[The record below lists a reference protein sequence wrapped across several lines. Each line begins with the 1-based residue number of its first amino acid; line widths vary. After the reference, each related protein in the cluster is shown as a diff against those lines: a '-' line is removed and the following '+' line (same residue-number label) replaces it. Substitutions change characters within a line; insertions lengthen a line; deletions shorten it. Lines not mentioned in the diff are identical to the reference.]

1 LNTVG
6 RARASGESL
15 KVIKREPDLWRVRVA
30 DIDDLWTL
38 GHLCQKGRLLG
49 MLGERR
55 DQTTAGQE
63 GGRAKAAERK
73 RMWIVLRI
81 ESHEN
86 HAFSDVLRVH
96 GIIEEAPID
105 KGSHHTHMISVGDE
119 VEIRAE
125 SFPQTDLDL
134 LQRSAKETGKGR
146 LAIAVVEHDEVNLFE
161 VATHGIRE
169 VAQFTLRGGGKY
181 TGGSKASQEV
191 QDSFRSKVAGDIDM
205 QLAEEMPLL
214 LCGPGLARD
223 KMLAELQDSGREL
236 KSVATSIGGRPGANE
251 VLSSGLAGEF
261 LEQHGLV
268 HEMQLLG
275 ECWRRIAT
283 DEPVAYGEESLAKA
297 MSEGAIETL
306 LISAETLRSDATIEG
321 KSWSEW
327 CKGLSD
333 IGAKLVQ
340 CSTEHDDGQQL
351 IHFGG
356 AVALLRFNI

>member
-1 LNTVG
+1 MNTV
-6 RARASGESL
+6 RLTSHTGESL
-15 KVIKREPDLWRVRVA
+15 KVIKREPDLWRVRV
-30 DIDDLWTL
+30 DEVDDLWTL
-38 GHLCQKGRLLG
+38 AHLCQKGRFLG

-81 ESHEN
+81 ENHEN

-105 KGSHHTHMISVGDE
+105 KGSHHTHMVAVGDE
-119 VEIRAE
+119 VELRAE
-125 SFPQTDLDL
+125 SFPKTDIDL
-134 LQRSAKETGKGR
+134 LQKSANSSGKGR

-181 TGGSKASQEV
+181 TGGSNSSQTV
-191 QDSFRSKVAGDIDM
+191 QDSFRSKVARDMHM
-205 QLAEEMPLL
+205 QLSDEMPLL

-223 KMLAELQDSGREL
+223 KMLAEFQNTGRVV

-251 VLSSGLAGEF
+251 VLSSGLAGEL
-261 LEQHGLV
+261 LEHHGLV
-268 HEMQLLG
+268 NEIQLLS
-275 ECWRRIAT
+275 ECWRRIAV
-283 DEPVAYGEESLAKA
+283 DEPVAYGQDSLVKA

-306 LISAETLRSDATIEG
+306 LINAETLRSDSTIDG
-321 KSWSEW
+321 KSWSDW
-327 CKGLSD
+327 SSGLSD
-333 IGAKLVQ
+333 IGANLVQ

-351 IHFGG
+351 LSFGG
-356 AVALLRFNI
+356 VIALLRFKI